1 MIIIYSQCLCGEV
14 ARGYDEVKKLVMV
27 MLILSITLLAG
38 CAYGAPHIM
47 AKAGTEVL
55 VKNIDKLNSKHLKEG
70 QVIQF
75 LAEKSI
81 KDKNGNV
88 IIEQGA
94 MAYGTVSQV
103 SSAGMAGSAGKLGIK
118 FNSIKAFNDMDIPL
132 SGSNDANG
140 SGNVGAVVATA
151 LLIPI
156 IFIPAA
162 FLFRGSNAVIQSGT
176 IFRAYVAKDTL
187 LVPGDEEAAAE
198 AEKAEYA
205 KNKGFSGGNSETDDK
220 LNDILK
226 GYENKEKNIVE

>member
-1 MIIIYSQCLCGEV
+1 M
-14 ARGYDEVKKLVMV
+14 KKLVTV

-55 VKNIDKLNSKHLKEG
+55 LKNIDKLNSKHLKEG

-75 LAEKSI
+75 LAEKSV

-88 IIEQGA
+88 LIEQGA
-94 MAYGTVSQV
+94 TAYGTISTAEG
-103 SSAGMAGSAGKLGIK
+103 AGMVGSAGKLGLK
-118 FNSIKAFNDMDIPL
+118 FDSVKSFNDMDIPL
-132 SGSNDANG
+132 TGTNESKGQSNT
-140 SGNVGAVVATA
+140 GAAAGAAFIGTF
-151 LLIPI
+151 I
-156 IFIPAA
+156 IFWPLLPASL
-162 FLFRGSNAVIQSGT
+162 FFRGSNAVIQSGT
-176 IFRAYVAKDTL
+176 IFRAYVAKDTV